1 MSKSYREL
9 KNSLDELL
17 AWFDQDDLDVDEAM
31 KKYDEAQ
38 KVIAELEEYLSGVQ
52 EKVKKIKST

>member
-17 AWFDQDDLDVDEAM
+17 TWFDQDDLDVDEAM

-38 KVIAELEEYLSGVQ
+38 KVITELEEYLSAVQ
-52 EKVKKIKST
+52 EKVKKIKA